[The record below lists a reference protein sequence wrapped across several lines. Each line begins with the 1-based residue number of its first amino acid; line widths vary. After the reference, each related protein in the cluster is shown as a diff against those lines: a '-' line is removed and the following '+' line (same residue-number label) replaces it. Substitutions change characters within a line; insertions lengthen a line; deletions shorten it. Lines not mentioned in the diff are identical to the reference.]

1 MTFKRLLGIVGALCA
16 VAVLT
21 GSVGA
26 GAART
31 PTKHAI
37 NLSSNAGVKQY
48 LRSLGISPRGVVIQR
63 GVRNYAGPNCPG
75 KGWNCT
81 RSQRVVQIA
90 TPAQARPSAGMRSF
104 FAKPPPPPTNVAK
117 CSKSTGSS
125 QSCTVI
131 QDYSITNPP
140 GDGTVSN
147 LAQVDE
153 TISQSGQTLH
163 GSQDAQIIQKT
174 TTGSN
179 RSS

>member
-1 MTFKRLLGIVGALCA
+1 MTFKRLLGITGALCA

-37 NLSSNAGVKQY
+37 NLSTNAAVKQY

-63 GVRNYAGPNCPG
+63 GARNYAGPQCPG

-90 TPAQARPSAGMRSF
+90 TP
-104 FAKPPPPPTNVAK
+104 
-117 CSKSTGSS
+117 
-125 QSCTVI
+125 
-131 QDYSITNPP
+131 
-140 GDGTVSN
+140 
-147 LAQVDE
+147 
-153 TISQSGQTLH
+153 TL
-163 GSQDAQIIQKT
+163 
-174 TTGSN
+174 
-179 RSS
+179 